1 MSSAWCR
8 GVELGDEF
16 AVCGAGGSQIL
27 VAFLELQAQF
37 DGLLFEVADLL
48 VEGVDVGRDAEARF
62 VPGLFTE
69 CFGQAG
75 FQLPDPAGEPDGSF
89 AGGEQVDLQRGAGDA
104 RPLAGPGRRWGCLQ
118 GVDLAEQV
126 AVAVEETAIDPGGT
140 GDARGAD
147 LG

>member
-16 AVCGAGGSQIL
+16 AVCGAGGGQVL

-48 VEGVDVGRDAEARF
+48 VEGVDVGGDAEARF

-75 FQLPDPAGEPDGSF
+75 FQLPDTAGEP
-89 AGGEQVDLQRGAGDA
+89 
-104 RPLAGPGRRWGCLQ
+104 
-118 GVDLAEQV
+118 
-126 AVAVEETAIDPGGT
+126 
-140 GDARGAD
+140 
-147 LG
+147 